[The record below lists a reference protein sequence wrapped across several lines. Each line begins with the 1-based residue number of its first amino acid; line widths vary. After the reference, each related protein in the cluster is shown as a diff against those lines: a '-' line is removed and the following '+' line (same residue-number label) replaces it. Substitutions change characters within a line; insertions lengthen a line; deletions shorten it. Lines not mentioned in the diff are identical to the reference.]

1 MKRIMGVQ
9 FNNRED
15 AERMFME
22 EHPDMKLGRSGRI
35 AWLIVMLVFYTIAG
49 IPYLVLNCILTLYS
63 QIVTLFLFA
72 TNPVN
77 MDLSNSN
84 REEPS

>member
-1 MKRIMGVQ
+1 MKTIIGVQ

-22 EHPDMKLGRSGRI
+22 EHPNMKLGRAGRI
-35 AWLIVMLVFYTIAG
+35 AWLIVMLVFYTFAG
-49 IPYLVLNCILTLYS
+49 IPYLALNIILTLYS

-72 TNPVN
+72 TNPID

>member
-1 MKRIMGVQ
+1 MKRIIGVQ

-22 EHPDMKLGRSGRI
+22 DHPDMKLGRAGRI
-35 AWLIVMLVFYTIAG
+35 AWLVVMLVFYTFAG

-84 REEPS
+84 KEEPS

>member
-1 MKRIMGVQ
+1 MKRIIGVQ

-22 EHPDMKLGRSGRI
+22 EHPDMKLGRAGRI
-35 AWLIVMLVFYTIAG
+35 AWLIVMLVFYTVAG
-49 IPYLVLNCILTLYS
+49 IPYLLLNCILTLYS
-63 QIVTLFLFA
+63 QVVTLFLFA

-77 MDLSNSN
+77 MDLSDSN